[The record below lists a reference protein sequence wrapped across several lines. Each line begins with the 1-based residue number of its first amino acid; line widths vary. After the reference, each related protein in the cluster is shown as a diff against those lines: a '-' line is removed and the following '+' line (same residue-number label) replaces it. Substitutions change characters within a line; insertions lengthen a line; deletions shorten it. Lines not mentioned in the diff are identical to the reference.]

1 MAKTTLRSSASKRE
15 KEEDLFTVAA
25 GNKVRH
31 PNCRCETARDLLS
44 SPTSRISNQRNMRGD
59 RLLPAVMSLLLLLSA
74 ASAAAAAAAA
84 DNSTAAEA
92 TTEPPF
98 GEYYR
103 TFPGQNTVLF
113 TSYHGEQK
121 KGYLTTAVH
130 LFSNGKMCRVSISS
144 LTSSFLSN
152 LSNSAAKKWTGDKG
166 L

>member
-1 MAKTTLRSSASKRE
+1 M
-15 KEEDLFTVAA
+15 
-25 GNKVRH
+25 RH

-59 RLLPAVMSLLLLLSA
+59 VLLPAVTAEMSLLLLLLLSA

-121 KGYLTTAVH
+121 KGSLTTVQC
-130 LFSNGKMCRVSISS
+130 FSCFRTGKCAECQFRV
-144 LTSSFLSN
+144 
-152 LSNSAAKKWTGDKG
+152 
-166 L
+166 

>member
-1 MAKTTLRSSASKRE
+1 
-15 KEEDLFTVAA
+15 
-25 GNKVRH
+25 
-31 PNCRCETARDLLS
+31 
-44 SPTSRISNQRNMRGD
+44 MRGD
-59 RLLPAVMSLLLLLSA
+59 RLLPAVMSLLLLLLLLLSA

-98 GEYYR
+98 GEYYW

-113 TSYHGEQK
+113 SSYHGEKK
-121 KGYLTTAVH
+121 KGSLTAVV
-130 LFSNGKMCRVSISS
+130 LSFSNGKMCRVSISS
-144 LTSSFLSN
+144 LISSFLSN

>member
-59 RLLPAVMSLLLLLSA
+59 RLLPAVMSLLLLLLLLLSA
-74 ASAAAAAAAA
+74 ASAAAAAAAAA

-103 TFPGQNTVLF
+103 RFPGQNTVLF
-113 TSYHGEQK
+113 TSYHDEQK
-121 KGYLTTAVH
+121 KG
-130 LFSNGKMCRVSISS
+130 S
-144 LTSSFLSN
+144 LTAY
-152 LSNSAAKKWTGDKG
+152 SAS
-166 L
+166 LVF